1 MEKPPKYTCSL
12 CSEKGH
18 TAYKTP
24 RNGKKSIH
32 EERYISCINHHM
44 HGQLWTS
51 DKGVEGLLGSRAR
64 PPGEPC
70 AGPASWGAVSPPGAH
85 GEPCA
90 ISVVW
95 GAVYEKKQNGR
106 VGSRE
111 HGGEVCVGSHA
122 QKGLPPR
129 RVGKGAK
136 LRFTLPTHVS

>member
-1 MEKPPKYTCSL
+1 M
-12 CSEKGH
+12 
-18 TAYKTP
+18 
-24 RNGKKSIH
+24 
-32 EERYISCINHHM
+32 
-44 HGQLWTS
+44 
-51 DKGVEGLLGSRAR
+51 EGLLGSRAR

-122 QKGLPPR
+122 QKGLL
-129 RVGKGAK
+129 GSHAQDSSSE
-136 LRFTLPTHVS
+136 LDQLCFDNYE